1 MAPQSVTHLED
12 EEESRH
18 VFGLPDST
26 IAITRVNGDFNDSWY
41 KWDLASRRRTELTNQ
56 MPH

>member
-1 MAPQSVTHLED
+1 MAPQSVTHSED

-18 VFGLPDST
+18 VFGLLDST

-41 KWDLASRRRTELTNQ
+41 KWDLASSSAEN
-56 MPH
+56 